1 MTKEDTDNKLQR
13 GKVERNHRYMLSLE
27 MQGRKFKIKTSYGR

>member
-13 GKVERNHRYMLSLE
+13 GKVENDHSYILSLE
-27 MQGRKFKIKTSYGR
+27 IQGRKFKIKTSYGR